1 MSAGD
6 LTPFPSAL
14 LLDTSFLRTLGGTRT
29 SKYQTFIEYVTQEGV
44 HLFLTP
50 RVRTELTEQQA
61 YMSIDWVDKAR
72 TTDWIEETGEFQPGV
87 RVHDGPRAG
96 DIFDSAHRKI
106 AEREQ
111 VDPDKLRKTD
121 ASLPA
126 TAVMLLGSREFDRI
140 GIALD
145 DNHAQESINS
155 VLRNTYYEGRIAVLN
170 IWDVLAYMDTQI

>member
-1 MSAGD
+1 MSGDD

-29 SKYQTFIEYVTQEGV
+29 WKYRTFIDYVKRNDV
-44 HLFLTP
+44 RLFLTP
-50 RVRTELTEQQA
+50 RVVGELDEQQA

-111 VDPDKLRKTD
+111 VDPDKLQKTD

-126 TAVMLLGSREFDRI
+126 TAVMLLGSREFDRV

-170 IWDVLAYMDTQI
+170 IWNVLSYMETEH